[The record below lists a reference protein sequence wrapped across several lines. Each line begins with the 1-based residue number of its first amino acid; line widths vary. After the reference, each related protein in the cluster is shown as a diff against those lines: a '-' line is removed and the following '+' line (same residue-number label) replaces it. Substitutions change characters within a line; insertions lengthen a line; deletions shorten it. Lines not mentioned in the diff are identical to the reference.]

1 MKFFRTIF
9 FLLTALILG
18 CSTPESYDI
27 IIRNGQIIDGTGS
40 PSFIGD
46 VGINADTITKIGTIE
61 NATGLS
67 EIDATGLVVA
77 PGFINMLSWATE
89 SLIEDGR
96 SQSDIRQG
104 VTLEVMGE
112 GESMGPLNDWL
123 KEEMKEAQQD
133 IKFDIEWT
141 TLDEYLEFLERKGV
155 STNITSFL
163 GNASLRLNVMG
174 YENRPPTKKEME
186 EMKDLTRQAMEEGA
200 VGLSTALVYV
210 PSGHANTE
218 EIIELAKVVAEYDG
232 LYISHIRD
240 EESGLLN
247 AMDEFIAISREA
259 NIRSEIYHFKASG
272 NENWH
277 LMDQA
282 IKLIENARNEG
293 LEITTDMYMYNASS
307 TGLNFSLPAWA
318 KEGGHDVTMEMI
330 AKPELKA
337 KMIKEITFHVPP
349 EKILLVGF
357 KNKKLRHL
365 IGKTLAE
372 IATERGK
379 SPGETVV
386 NLIYEDDSRIQAVYF
401 SMSEENI
408 IKKIALPF
416 MSFCSDAGSLAT
428 EGVFLNKSTHPR
440 AYGSFARLL
449 GKYVREEK
457 IITIE
462 EAIRKLTSQPAQ
474 NLKIKKRGMLKEG
487 YFADVVIF
495 DPDKITDHAT
505 FKKPHQ
511 YATGMIH
518 VLVNGKQV
526 LKDGEHTGALPG
538 RVVSGPGWKTGN

>member
-1 MKFFRTIF
+1 MKYIRTIF
-9 FLLTALILG
+9 FLFTALILG
-18 CSTPESYDI
+18 CSTPESYDV

-46 VGINADTITKIGTIE
+46 IGINADTITKIGTIK
-61 NATGLS
+61 NTTGLS
-67 EIDATGLVVA
+67 EIDAEGLVVA

-123 KEEMKEAQQD
+123 KQEMKEAQQD

-141 TLDEYLEFLERKGV
+141 TLSEYLEFLERKGV

-174 YENRPPTKKEME
+174 YEKRPPTKKEMD

-200 VGLSTALVYV
+200 VGLSTALVYA

-218 EIIELAKVVAEYDG
+218 EIIELAKVIAEYDG
-232 LYISHIRD
+232 MYISHIRN

-247 AMDEFIAISREA
+247 AMDELIAISREA

-293 LEITTDMYMYNASS
+293 LEITTNMYMYNASS

-357 KNKKLRHL
+357 KNEKLRHL

-372 IATERGK
+372 IAAERGK

-386 NLIYEDDSRIQAVYF
+386 DLIYEDDSRIQAVYF

-408 IKKIALPF
+408 KKKIALPF
-416 MSFCSDAGSLAT
+416 MSFCSDAGSYAT
-428 EGVFLNKSTHPR
+428 EGVFLKKSTHPR

-457 IITIE
+457 IITLE

-495 DPDKITDHAT
+495 DPDKITDNAT
-505 FKKPHQ
+505 FKQPHQ

-518 VLVNGKQV
+518 VLVNGKHV

-538 RVVSGPGWKTGN
+538 RVVRGPGWKTGN

>member
-1 MKFFRTIF
+1 MKYNRTIF
-9 FLLTALILG
+9 FLFTALILG
-18 CSTPESYDI
+18 CSTPESYDV

-40 PSFIGD
+40 PSFVGD
-46 VGINADTITKIGTIE
+46 IGINADTITKIGTIK
-61 NATGLS
+61 NATSQS
-67 EIDATGLVVA
+67 EIDAKGLVVA

-123 KEEMKEAQQD
+123 KNEMKEAQQD

-141 TLDEYLEFLERKGV
+141 TLSEYLEFLERKGV

-174 YENRPPTKKEME
+174 YENRPPTQKEME

-200 VGLSTALVYV
+200 VGLSTALVYA

-232 LYISHIRD
+232 MYISHIRD

-277 LMDQA
+277 LMDKA

-318 KEGGHDVTMEMI
+318 KEGGHDATMEMI
-330 AKPELKA
+330 AKPELRL
-337 KMIKEITFHVPP
+337 KMIKEIKFHVSP

-357 KNKKLRHL
+357 KNEKLRHL

-372 IATERGK
+372 IAAERGK

-386 NLIYEDDSRIQAVYF
+386 DLIYEDDSRIQAVYF

-408 IKKIALPF
+408 KKKIALPF
-416 MSFCSDAGSLAT
+416 MSFCSDAGSYAT

-457 IITIE
+457 IITLE

-495 DPDKITDHAT
+495 DPDKITDNAT
-505 FKKPHQ
+505 FKQPHQ

-538 RVVSGPGWKTGN
+538 RVVRGPGWKL

>member
-1 MKFFRTIF
+1 MKYNRTIF
-9 FLLTALILG
+9 FLFTALILG
-18 CSTPESYDI
+18 CSTPESYDV

-46 VGINADTITKIGTIE
+46 IGINADTITKIGTIK
-61 NATGLS
+61 NTTGLS
-67 EIDATGLVVA
+67 EIDAEGLVVA

-123 KEEMKEAQQD
+123 KQEMKEAQQD

-141 TLDEYLEFLERKGV
+141 TLSEYLEFLERKGV

-174 YENRPPTKKEME
+174 YEKRPPTKKEMD

-200 VGLSTALVYV
+200 VGLSTALVYA

-218 EIIELAKVVAEYDG
+218 EIIELAKVVAEYDEM
-232 LYISHIRD
+232 YISHIRN

-247 AMDEFIAISREA
+247 AMDELIAISREA

-293 LEITTDMYMYNASS
+293 LEITTNMYMYNASS

-357 KNKKLRHL
+357 KNEKLRHL

-372 IATERGK
+372 ISAERGK

-386 NLIYEDDSRIQAVYF
+386 NLIYEDYSRIQAVYF

-408 IKKIALPF
+408 KKKIALPF
-416 MSFCSDAGSLAT
+416 MSFCSDAGSYAT
-428 EGVFLNKSTHPR
+428 EGVFLKKSTHPR

-457 IITIE
+457 IITLE

-495 DPDKITDHAT
+495 DPGKITDNAT
-505 FKKPHQ
+505 FKQPHQ

-518 VLVNGKQV
+518 VLVNGKHV

-538 RVVSGPGWKTGN
+538 RVVRGPGWKTGN

>member
-1 MKFFRTIF
+1 MKLFKTIF

-46 VGINADTITKIGTIE
+46 IGINTDTITKIGTIK
-61 NATGLS
+61 NANSLS
-67 EIDATGLVVA
+67 EIDAQGLVVA

-123 KEEMKEAQQD
+123 KNEMKEAQQD

-141 TLDEYLEFLERKGV
+141 TLSEYLEFLERKGV

-174 YENRPPTKKEME
+174 YENRPPTQREME
-186 EMKDLTRQAMEEGA
+186 EMKDLTRKAMEEGA

-232 LYISHIRD
+232 MYISHIRD

-293 LEITTDMYMYNASS
+293 LEITTDMYMYN
-307 TGLNFSLPAWA
+307 G
-318 KEGGHDVTMEMI
+318 
-330 AKPELKA
+330 
-337 KMIKEITFHVPP
+337 TFHYRH
-349 EKILLVGF
+349 GQ
-357 KNKKLRHL
+357 KK
-365 IGKTLAE
+365 
-372 IATERGK
+372 
-379 SPGETVV
+379 VV
-386 NLIYEDDSRIQAVYF
+386 
-401 SMSEENI
+401 M
-408 IKKIALPF
+408 
-416 MSFCSDAGSLAT
+416 
-428 EGVFLNKSTHPR
+428 
-440 AYGSFARLL
+440 
-449 GKYVREEK
+449 
-457 IITIE
+457 
-462 EAIRKLTSQPAQ
+462 
-474 NLKIKKRGMLKEG
+474 ML
-487 YFADVVIF
+487 
-495 DPDKITDHAT
+495 
-505 FKKPHQ
+505 Q
-511 YATGMIH
+511 
-518 VLVNGKQV
+518 
-526 LKDGEHTGALPG
+526 
-538 RVVSGPGWKTGN
+538 WK